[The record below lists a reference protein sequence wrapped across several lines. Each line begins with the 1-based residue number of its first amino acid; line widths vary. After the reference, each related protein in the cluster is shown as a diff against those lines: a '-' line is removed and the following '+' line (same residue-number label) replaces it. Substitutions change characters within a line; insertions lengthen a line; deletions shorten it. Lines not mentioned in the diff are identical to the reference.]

1 MSINHHPSDALLLD
15 YASGAL
21 GETWGLGIATHLA
34 LCPEC
39 RRTVALMEDI
49 GGGLLDALPPAPVSE
64 GSFDALLARLDDV
77 APEPAAGTPATAPA
91 SAGAPVLPLPL
102 RDYVG
107 SDIDGIRW
115 RQLGMGARQFILPMA
130 QKGVTARLLWI
141 PAGKPVLEHAHGGQE
156 LTLVLRGSFSD
167 ETGHYARGD
176 LQEADESLSH
186 QPHAA
191 PGEDCIC
198 LAITDAPL
206 RFKSLAAR
214 MVQPLLRI

>member
-34 LCPEC
+34 LCPQC
-39 RRTVALMEDI
+39 RRTVGLMEDI
-49 GGGLLDALPPAPVSE
+49 GGSLLEDLTPAPVS
-64 GSFDALLARLDDV
+64 GASFDTLLARLDDV
-77 APEPAAGTPATAPA
+77 APEPAASLPAAPA
-91 SAGAPVLPLPL
+91 SGSAPVLPLPL

-107 SDIDGIRW
+107 SDLDGIRW
-115 RQLGMGARQFILPMA
+115 KQLGMGARQFILPAA

-141 PAGKPVLEHAHGGQE
+141 PAGKPVPEHAHGGQE
-156 LTLVLRGSFSD
+156 LTLVLRGSFTD

-176 LQEADESLSH
+176 LQEADESLHH

-191 PGEDCIC
+191 PGEDCVC

>member
-21 GETWGLGIATHLA
+21 GETWSLGIATHLA
-34 LCPEC
+34 LCPQC
-39 RRTVALMEDI
+39 RRTVALMEGI
-49 GGGLLDALPPAPVSE
+49 GGSLLDDLAPAPVGD
-64 GSFDALLARLDDV
+64 GSFDALMARLDNV
-77 APEPAAGTPATAPA
+77 APEPAPPAVPA
-91 SAGAPVLPLPL
+91 SGGSPVLPRPL

-107 SDIDGIRW
+107 SDLDGIRW
-115 RQLGMGARQFILPMA
+115 KHLGMGARQFILPAA

-141 PAGKPVLEHAHGGQE
+141 PAGKPVPEHAHGGQE
-156 LTLVLRGSFSD
+156 LTLVLRGSFTD

-176 LQEADESLSH
+176 LQEADESLHH
-186 QPHAA
+186 QPHAS